1 MSRVKETV
9 VRVNKNNNYCV
20 VHFNQNKME
29 EQVVKRR
36 LRTLGPRLQ
45 QELQVTIPHDLD
57 RLESYRAAIENSQR
71 VGDWDTLRRDQRNA
85 TLTIK
90 VHNHTI
96 IGCPHFWCCC
106 RT

>member
-1 MSRVKETV
+1 M
-9 VRVNKNNNYCV
+9 
-20 VHFNQNKME
+20 

-71 VGDWDTLRRDQRNA
+71 AGDWDTLRRDQRNA

-90 VHNHTI
+90 VHTVYTTTTI
-96 IGCPHFWCCC
+96 GIITAATGSEDPCSVAG
-106 RT
+106 RLERGSARGGGGSV